1 MRPPC
6 PPAHALT
13 ERTRCSDLNASV
25 QPRARIQALK
35 SSPPVCWAVCSVVS
49 GSWRPHGLKP
59 TMEFPRQEYWSGL
72 PFPSPGV
79 MALGGN
85 EVTGEAA
92 SYRGLVPLE
101 KGARE
106 VASPLPPCASTRLP
120 PVNQGPVPDHSPAT
134 SPPSSHTSSLQKV
147 CQVTQ
152 SRVVCDSNP
161 NQNTG
166 ICRNSICHCRLLSR
180 VHLFVTPQAAACQAP
195 LSSTVS

>member
-1 MRPPC
+1 M
-6 PPAHALT
+6 
-13 ERTRCSDLNASV
+13 
-25 QPRARIQALK
+25 
-35 SSPPVCWAVCSVVS
+35 CSVVS

-59 TMEFPRQEYWSGL
+59 TMEFPRQEYWRGL

-85 EVTGEAA
+85 EVMGEAD

-120 PVNQGPVPDHSPAT
+120 PINQGTVPDHNPAT
-134 SPPSSHTSSLQKV
+134 SPASSHTSSLQNVYKV
-147 CQVTQ
+147 THSQ
-152 SRVVCDSNP
+152 VVCDSSP

-166 ICRNSICHCRLLSR
+166 ICHNSICYCRLLSR
-180 VHLFVTPQAAACQAP
+180 VHLCDPTDRSLPGSSVVHCLLKFVQVHAH
-195 LSSTVS
+195 